1 MIKTILAS
9 LTGLSSDRTVLDAAI
24 AMARPDGAH
33 VQCLHTRIDPVETAT
48 LYKSMTPY
56 HLKLM
61 SEISGK
67 IADEERSKSDHAK
80 AAFDEACKRHALTV
94 SENPQNAGGVS
105 IGWKEMETLLNET
118 LHEARYHDLVVMA
131 RDAELSSERIVSV
144 LMQSGRPVLIAPP
157 KPVNAIGRNIAIA
170 WKAEAESARA
180 LSAASSVLTHADRIS
195 ILTVCEGSAEDGRA
209 SAENLAAQLRWRG
222 LRVDVQVEMSALSAT
237 SSGIKEMA
245 YNCDADLLI
254 MGAYGHSRV
263 REFVLGGVTRGVLA
277 DCALPVL
284 MFH

>member
-1 MIKTILAS
+1 
-9 LTGLSSDRTVLDAAI
+9 
-24 AMARPDGAH
+24 
-33 VQCLHTRIDPVETAT
+33 
-48 LYKSMTPY
+48 MTPY

-67 IADEERSKSDHAK
+67 ISDEERSKSDHAK
-80 AAFDEACKRHALTV
+80 AAYDEACKRHSLTV
-94 SENPQNAGGVS
+94 SENPRNAGDVS
-105 IGWKEMETLLNET
+105 VGWKEMETLLNET

-144 LMQSGRPVLIAPP
+144 LMRSGRPVLIAPP

-180 LSAASSVLTHADRIS
+180 LSAASSVLTHADRVS
-195 ILTVCEGSAEDGRA
+195 ILTGRESTAEDGRA

-222 LRVDVQVEMSALSAT
+222 LQVEVRVEMPALSAT
-237 SSGIKEMA
+237 SGRIKEMA

-263 REFVLGGVTRGVLA
+263 REFVLGGVTRDVLA